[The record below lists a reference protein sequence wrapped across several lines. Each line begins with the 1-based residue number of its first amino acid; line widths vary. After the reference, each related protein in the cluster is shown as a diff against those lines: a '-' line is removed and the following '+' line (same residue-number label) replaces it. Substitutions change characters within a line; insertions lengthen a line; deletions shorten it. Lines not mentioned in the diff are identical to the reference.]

1 MDWRPLRL
9 PFAGDPAN
17 LANGTAEDGHD
28 WRNEEITFLIES
40 AGWSGG
46 VIRAALGSGMLRIEK
61 RGDVAGLVLN
71 GFAELNEHL
80 LPGYRGLAAAE
91 ARRRKAD
98 GPAVRQQ
105 RHLMEV
111 KNGELPLVIRPC
123 FMDTEYSD
131 VRRRARGW

>member
-80 LPGYRGLAAAE
+80 LPGTGRCRNAGAWL
-91 ARRRKAD
+91 RRRRGGERRMA
-98 GPAVRQQ
+98 RQYAS
-105 RHLMEV
+105 
-111 KNGELPLVIRPC
+111 NG
-123 FMDTEYSD
+123 T
-131 VRRRARGW
+131 